1 MATGR
6 LHSEKFGAVAVRGVI
21 GEMVSERS

>member
-1 MATGR
+1 MATGK
-6 LHSEKFGAVAVRGVI
+6 LHTEKSGAVAVRGVM